1 MSVWKRAV
9 RGVLPQ
15 MEMMNDVTTAYLSF
29 LLELLGEHLERV
41 YGGVELPRRLVPHPI
56 EVLTGQA
63 AAVIP
68 HNDP

>member
-1 MSVWKRAV
+1 MWGPIMRVMI
-9 RGVLPQ
+9 PQ
-15 MEMMNDVTTAYLSF
+15 MTTMMIMIHFYLSF